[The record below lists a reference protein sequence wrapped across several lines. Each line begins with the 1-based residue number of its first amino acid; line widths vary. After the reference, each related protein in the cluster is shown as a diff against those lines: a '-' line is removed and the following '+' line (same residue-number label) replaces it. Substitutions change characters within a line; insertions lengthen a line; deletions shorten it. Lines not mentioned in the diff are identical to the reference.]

1 MKKYYDIQLDDEGD
15 LPLIPIHTSGIEAVA
30 QRVEIRLRIF
40 FGEWFLDERRG
51 LPWLEWKQQKPPNI
65 DVIRERVRSEIRQAR
80 GVVRV
85 ESLEVALGVGT
96 ITIKGVII
104 VADASLALTATVSP
118 ANNAQPVTVLISSMS
133 SGAVI

>member
-1 MKKYYDIQLDDEGD
+1 MKKYYDIQLDEQGD
-15 LPLIPIHTSGIEAVA
+15 LPVAPRHVTDIAAVA
-30 QRVEIRLRIF
+30 QRVEIRLKTF

-85 ESLEVALGVGT
+85 ESLEVAIGIGT
-96 ITIKGVII
+96 ITINGVII
-104 VADASLALTATVSP
+104 VADAALALTATVSP
-118 ANNAQPVTVLISSMS
+118 ANNAQPVTVLIGSMS